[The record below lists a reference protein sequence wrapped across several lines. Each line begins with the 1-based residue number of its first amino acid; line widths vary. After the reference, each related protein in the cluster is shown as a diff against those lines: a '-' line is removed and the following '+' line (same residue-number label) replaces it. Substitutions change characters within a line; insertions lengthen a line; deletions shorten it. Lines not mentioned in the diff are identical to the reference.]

1 MAQPLS
7 PHSGSAVTKASAS
20 TTHSATHTY
29 SREETEAYCEHIN
42 EALGSHPKLAEV
54 LPLNLNNMFEKLAD
68 GKVLCLLIN
77 YAVHESIDERVINFK
92 PKLST
97 YEMHENL
104 NLAINSAKAIGC
116 SVVNVGAQDIIELR
130 EHIILGLVWQVIRIG
145 LLSNVTLTA
154 HPELFRLLEEGESM
168 NDLLKLPAE
177 KILLRWFNYHL
188 KNAGTDRRVKNFST
202 DIKDSECYTLLLHQ
216 LDPKCD
222 LAALKESDHTKRAE
236 LVLGNAKKVNCDKF
250 VKARDIVAGNP
261 KLNLAF
267 VANLFN
273 TLPGLAALTEEEKA
287 GLDAALFNAQG
298 TREERA
304 FQLWINS
311 LGVDPF
317 VHNLFSDLQN
327 GLVLLSVI
335 DKIEPG
341 RVDWKRVNKQIP
353 MMRVKMIENT
363 NYVVDLGKD
372 MKFSLVGV
380 GGVDVTD
387 GKETLTLAVV
397 WQLMR
402 HHVLTVL
409 KEVGG
414 GAPVSEQAMIKWAND
429 TVAASGKSSTM
440 KNFKDAALQN
450 SVFFLELLDAIR
462 PVVDW
467 GLVARGGTPQD
478 NLNNAKYAISIARKL
493 GATIF
498 LLPEDITESKDKMIL
513 TFIGSIM
520 AVGKKA
526 GK

>member
-1 MAQPLS
+1 
-7 PHSGSAVTKASAS
+7 
-20 TTHSATHTY
+20 
-29 SREETEAYCEHIN
+29 
-42 EALGSHPKLAEV
+42 
-54 LPLNLNNMFEKLAD
+54 
-68 GKVLCLLIN
+68 
-77 YAVHESIDERVINFK
+77 
-92 PKLST
+92 
-97 YEMHENL
+97 
-104 NLAINSAKAIGC
+104 
-116 SVVNVGAQDIIELR
+116 VV
-130 EHIILGLVWQVIRIG
+130 
-145 LLSNVTLTA
+145 
-154 HPELFRLLEEGESM
+154 
-168 NDLLKLPAE
+168 
-177 KILLRWFNYHL
+177 
-188 KNAGTDRRVKNFST
+188 
-202 DIKDSECYTLLLHQ
+202 
-216 LDPKCD
+216 
-222 LAALKESDHTKRAE
+222 
-236 LVLGNAKKVNCDKF
+236 
-250 VKARDIVAGNP
+250 GNP

-273 TLPGLAALTEEEKA
+273 TLPGLDELTEEEKA

-317 VHNLFSDLQN
+317 VHSLFSDLQN

-341 RVDWKRVNKQIP
+341 RVDWKRVNKALP
-353 MMRVKMIENT
+353 MMRVKAVENT

-372 MKFSLVGV
+372 MKFSLVGI
-380 GGVDVTD
+380 GGVDITD
-387 GKETLTLAVV
+387 GKESLTLAVV

-414 GAPVSEQAMIKWAND
+414 GAPVSEQAMVKWAND
-429 TVAASGKSSTM
+429 AVSASGKVSTM
-440 KNFKDAALQN
+440 KSFKDASLKD

-467 GLVARGGTPQD
+467 NIVQRG
-478 NLNNAKYAISIARKL
+478 NSEAELLNNAKYAISIARKL

-498 LLPEDITESKDKMIL
+498 VLPEDITESKDKMIL

>member
-1 MAQPLS
+1 MA
-7 PHSGSAVTKASAS
+7 AVTRAASS
-20 TTHSATHTY
+20 TTHTATHTY
-29 SREETEAYCEHIN
+29 SREETEAYCTHIN
-42 EALGSHPKLAEV
+42 EALGSHPKLGDA
-54 LPLNLNNMFEKLAD
+54 LPLNLNNMFQKLAD
-68 GKVLCLLIN
+68 GKALCLLIN
-77 YAVHESIDERVINFK
+77 YAVADSIDERVINFK
-92 PKLST
+92 PKLSSF
-97 YEMHENL
+97 EMVENL
-104 NLAINSAKAIGC
+104 NLAVNSAKAIGC
-116 SVVNVGAQDIIELR
+116 SVVNVGAQDIMEFR

-154 HPELFRLLEEGESM
+154 HPELFRLLQEGETM
-168 NDLLKLPAE
+168 QDLMKLPAE

-188 KNAGTDRRVKNFST
+188 AKSGSERRVKNFGG
-202 DIKDSECYTLLLHQ
+202 DIKDSECYTLLLSQ
-216 LDPKCD
+216 LAPSQCD
-222 LAALKESDHTKRAE
+222 RAALKESDLNKRAD
-236 LVLGNAKKVNCDKF
+236 LVLGNAKKINCDKF
-250 VKARDIVAGNP
+250 VKGRDIVAGNT

-273 TLPGLAALTEEEKA
+273 TLPGLEELTEEEKA

-317 VHNLFSDLQN
+317 VNNLYDDLQN

-335 DKIEPG
+335 DKIETG
-341 RVDWKRVNKQIP
+341 RVDWKRVNKNVP
-353 MMRVKMIENT
+353 MMRVKAVENT

-372 MKFSLVGV
+372 MKFSLVGI
-380 GGVDVTD
+380 GGVDITD
-387 GKETLTLAVV
+387 GKESLTLAVV

-414 GAPVSEQAMIKWAND
+414 GAPVSEQAMIKWANEA
-429 TVAASGKSSTM
+429 VSASGKASTM
-440 KNFKDAALQN
+440 KSFKDQN
-450 SVFFLELLDAIR
+450 LKDSVFFLELLDAIR

-467 GLVARGGTPQD
+467 NIVQRGNTD
-478 NLNNAKYAISIARKL
+478 AELLNNAKYAISIARKL

-498 LLPEDITESKDKMIL
+498 VLPEDITESKDKMIL

>member
-1 MAQPLS
+1 MAS
-7 PHSGSAVTKASAS
+7 VTRAASS
-20 TTHSATHTY
+20 TTHTATHTY
-29 SREETEAYCEHIN
+29 SREETEAYCQHIN
-42 EALGSHPKLAEV
+42 EALGGHPKLGEV
-54 LPLNLNNMFEKLAD
+54 LPLNLNNMFQKLAD

-77 YAVHESIDERVINFK
+77 YAIPDSIDERAINFK
-92 PKLST
+92 AKMSQF
-97 YEMHENL
+97 EQIENL
-104 NLAINSAKAIGC
+104 NLAVNSAKAIGC
-116 SVVNVGAQDIIELR
+116 SVVNVGAQDILELR
-130 EHIILGLVWQVIRIG
+130 EHIILGLIWQVIRIG

-154 HPELFRLLEEGESM
+154 HPELYRLLEEGETM
-168 NDLLKLPAE
+168 QDLMKLPAE
-177 KILLRWFNYHL
+177 KVLLRWFNYHL
-188 KNAGTDRRVKNFST
+188 AKAGTDRRVKNFAG
-202 DIKDSECYTLLLHQ
+202 DIKDSECYTLLLNQ
-216 LDPKCD
+216 LSPSHCD
-222 LAALKESDHTKRAE
+222 KAALKETDPTKRAE
-236 LVLGNAKKVNCDKF
+236 HVIANAKKIDCDKF

-273 TLPGLAALTEEEKA
+273 TLPGLEALTEEEKA

-317 VHNLFSDLQN
+317 VHNLYDDLQN

-341 RVDWKRVNKQIP
+341 RVDWKRVNKNVP
-353 MMRVKMIENT
+353 MMRVKAVENT

-380 GGVDVTD
+380 GGVDITD
-387 GKETLTLAVV
+387 GKESLTLAVV

-414 GAPVSEQAMIKWAND
+414 GAPVSEQAMIKWANE
-429 TVAASGKSSTM
+429 TVAASGKASTM
-440 KNFKDAALQN
+440 KNFKDQSLRD

-462 PVVDW
+462 NVVDW
-467 GLVARGGTPQD
+467 SLVTRGNSEAD
-478 NLNNAKYAISIARKL
+478 LLNNAKYAISIARKL

-498 LLPEDITESKDKMIL
+498 VLPEDITESKDKMIL

-520 AVGKKA
+520 AVGKKS

>member
-1 MAQPLS
+1 MSVQRA
-7 PHSGSAVTKASAS
+7 TS
-20 TTHSATHTY
+20 TTHTATHTY
-29 SREETEAYCEHIN
+29 SREETEAYCDHIN
-42 EALGSHPKLAEV
+42 EALGANEKLHGN
-54 LPLNLNNMFEKLAD
+54 LPLSVNDMFQKLVD
-68 GKVLCLLIN
+68 GKVLCFLIN
-77 YAVHESIDERVINFK
+77 YAVPETIDERVINTK
-92 PKLST
+92 PKMT
-97 YEMHENL
+97 NFEMIENL
-104 NLAINSAKAIGC
+104 NLAIESAKAIGC
-116 SVVNVGAQDIIELR
+116 SVVNVGASDILELR

-154 HPELFRLLEEGESM
+154 HPELFRLLEAGETM
-168 NDLLKLPAE
+168 QDRLKLPAD

-188 KNAGTDRRVKNFST
+188 GKAGSERRVKNFGG
-202 DIKDSECYTLLLHQ
+202 DIKDSECYTILLNQLAPHQ
-216 LDPKCD
+216 CD
-222 LAALKESDHTKRAE
+222 KNALKESDVSKRAE
-236 LVLGNAKKVNCDKF
+236 MVLANAKKIECDKF
-250 VKARDIVAGNP
+250 VKPRDIVAGNP

-273 TLPGLAALTEEEKA
+273 TLPGLEALTEEEKA

-317 VHNLFSDLQN
+317 VNNLFGDLRN
-327 GLVLLSVI
+327 GLVLLNVI

-341 RVDWKRVNKQIP
+341 RVDWKRVNKVIP
-353 MMRVKMIENT
+353 MMRVKEVENT
-363 NYVVDLGKD
+363 NNVVDLCKE

-380 GGVDVTD
+380 GGVDITD
-387 GKETLTLAVV
+387 GKESLTLAVV

-409 KEVGG
+409 KQVGG
-414 GAPVSEQAMIKWAND
+414 GAPVSEQAMIKWANEA
-429 TVAASGKSSTM
+429 VANSGKSSVM
-440 KNFKDAALQN
+440 KNFKDASLKD
-450 SVFFLELLDAIR
+450 SVFFLEVLDAIR
-462 PVVDW
+462 NVVDW
-467 GLVARGGTPQD
+467 SLVQRGGSEPE

-520 AVGKKA
+520 AVGRKA